1 MYVANVSIRQSLLRS
16 FFMNCSPLLVRFRI
30 SPAKWIAVVAG
41 LAMMA
46 ASTPVVA
53 QKAAEAEL
61 RAAKAR
67 TIAAGQ
73 KYLVDRGQAADG
85 SYSSQAGIG
94 VTALVT
100 TSLLRTGAKPTDAPV
115 AKSLTYLEGFVQ
127 KDGGIYKS
135 GSMFRNYET
144 CLVVMCFKATGD
156 KKYNEILAAAD
167 KFIRAGQIG
176 TGDGVESGDAQ
187 YGGVGYGGNTR
198 PDLSNTAFFV
208 EALKSTG
215 AAADD
220 EAIQRAL
227 AFVSRCQN
235 LETEH
240 NTTPFAA
247 KNPDGGFYYT
257 PTGEGSSPAGKTAN
271 GGLRSYGA
279 MSYAGLKSMIFAG
292 LSKDDP
298 RVKAALAWASKN
310 YSVTENPGLGKA
322 GLYYYLHLFSTAMDA
337 SGMDTIKDANGME
350 HDWRADLIK
359 ALASSQNKDGSWVN
373 EDKKWLESDPNLV
386 TGYAL
391 LTLAYC
397 EPKAND
403 KPAK

>member
-1 MYVANVSIRQSLLRS
+1 MTFHLATRRLRALISLSLA
-16 FFMNCSPLLVRFRI
+16 FGLVVCATVR
-30 SPAKWIAVVAG
+30 PA
-41 LAMMA
+41 
-46 ASTPVVA
+46 SA

-61 RAAKAR
+61 RAARAR

-73 KYLVDRGQAADG
+73 KYLANKGQAADG

-100 TSLLRTGAKPTDAPV
+100 TSLLRTGAKTTDEPV
-115 AKSLTYLEGFVQ
+115 AKSLKYLEGFVQ
-127 KDGGIYKS
+127 KDGGVYS
-135 GSMFRNYET
+135 AGSRFRNYET
-144 CLVVMCFKATGD
+144 CLVLMCFKATGD
-156 KKYNEILAAAD
+156 KKYDEILKNAE

-176 TGDGVESGDAQ
+176 AGDGVESSDAQ

-208 EALKSTG
+208 EALKATG
-215 AAADD
+215 AGADD

-240 NTTPFAA
+240 NTTEFAA

-257 PTGEGSSPAGKTAN
+257 PAGEGSSPAGTTPN

-292 LSKDDP
+292 LSKDDA
-298 RVKAALAWASKN
+298 RVKAALAWASKH
-310 YSVTENPGLGKA
+310 YSVKENPGLGQA

-337 SGMDTIKDANGME
+337 SGEDTLKDANGTE
-350 HDWRADLIK
+350 HNWRADLIRS
-359 ALASSQNKDGSWVN
+359 LAGLQKKDGSWIN
-373 EDKKWLESDPNLV
+373 TDGKWLEGDPNLV

-397 EPKAND
+397 DPD
-403 KPAK
+403 AKK